1 MKYNLIYTFIL
12 VPIFSLAQYSK
23 YYQVDVN
30 QNIRADVNINQTVSG
45 EVTYKTI
52 DYGELAKA
60 NALKEKIR
68 LQNKIYDSEEERKR
82 SLEIAQNPL
91 KAYEYGTWKWQK
103 VSKKQNGYGNRWVYY
118 KLPHNALFKQSGFGI
133 DNTSDDFVITRLSVD
148 YPQSFS
154 EKHFKKTMGK
164 NLPLFVKKIV
174 ELKKP
179 TTFCKLP
186 FVKVGEKL
194 DLNNDDVEEF
204 FHKKEFS
211 RSRIFGKTAYVAS
224 VFCEDDFEIFI
235 KDYYMAISGGK
246 IYTTTATFSG
256 DKSLVNFE
264 QLEGRRFYFKN
275 LILELFSTVYES
287 EKNPK
292 AAAFWKA
299 MVTPY

>member
-1 MKYNLIYTFIL
+1 MKYNLIYTLIL

-30 QNIRADVNINQTVSG
+30 QNIKADVNINQTVSG

-68 LQNKIYDSEEERKR
+68 LQNKIYNSEEERKR

-133 DNTSDDFVITRLSVD
+133 DNTSDDFVNTRLSVE

-154 EKHFKKTMGK
+154 KKHFKKTMGK

-174 ELKKP
+174 ELKK
-179 TTFCKLP
+179 TYHFL
-186 FVKVGEKL
+186 
-194 DLNNDDVEEF
+194 
-204 FHKKEFS
+204 
-211 RSRIFGKTAYVAS
+211 
-224 VFCEDDFEIFI
+224 
-235 KDYYMAISGGK
+235 
-246 IYTTTATFSG
+246 
-256 DKSLVNFE
+256 
-264 QLEGRRFYFKN
+264 
-275 LILELFSTVYES
+275 
-287 EKNPK
+287 
-292 AAAFWKA
+292 
-299 MVTPY
+299 